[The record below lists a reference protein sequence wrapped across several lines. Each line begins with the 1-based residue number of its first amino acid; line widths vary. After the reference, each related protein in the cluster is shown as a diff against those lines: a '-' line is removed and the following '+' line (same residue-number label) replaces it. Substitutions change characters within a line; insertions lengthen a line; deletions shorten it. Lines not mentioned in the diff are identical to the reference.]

1 MFRLSLVLSLL
12 SFSLLACSS
21 SESDGC
27 DRFDFPQA
35 PQVSAAHVCSFTPS
49 TACGNGLNPP
59 TAGPHCSLTLACQTY
74 DTEQP
79 SCFWLHNLEHGHAVF
94 LYNCPEG
101 CPEEVA
107 KLEQARNEARVGS
120 NGVRRAVVAPASG
133 LPNRV
138 AAILWRRVYLA
149 DMADPEALHCL
160 LQLQDQDVPEPG
172 LNCAAQ

>member
-1 MFRLSLVLSLL
+1 MLRLSLVLSLL
-12 SFSLLACSS
+12 SLPLLACSS
-21 SESDGC
+21 SEPEGC
-27 DRFDFPQA
+27 ERFDFPLA
-35 PQVSAAHVCSFTPS
+35 PQVSATHVCSSTPS
-49 TACGNGLNPP
+49 TACGNGLTPP
-59 TAGPHCSLTLACQTY
+59 TAGSHCNLTLSCQTY

-101 CPEEVA
+101 CPDELA

-138 AAILWRRVYLA
+138 AAILWRRAYLA
-149 DMADPEALHCL
+149 DTADPEALRCL
-160 LQLQDQDVPEPG
+160 LQLQDQEAPEPG
-172 LNCAAQ
+172 LNCAQ